1 MIWLAAG
8 CVMVLAMVVIGGIT
22 RLTHSGLSMTDWN
35 LIMGAVPPATDEAW
49 VKEFEKYQTS
59 PEFKEVNFH
68 FTVEEFKSIF
78 WWEYIHRL
86 LGRLVGIVFLIP
98 FIVFWLRGYFSK
110 AMIRKLLVVFV
121 LGGLQGFLGWFMVK
135 SGLVKDPAVSHY
147 RLAIHLCAALLIVS
161 YIFWLMLGILF
172 PKRND
177 AAANTEPL
185 KKTTM
190 GFLLLVTLQI
200 IYGAFVAG
208 LKAGLIHN
216 TFPKMDGEWV
226 SSVIPIMYEDMGIM
240 SLFESHSTVQFIHRI
255 LAYAVVLWGVMLWIR
270 SRKTVKGTHAGKGYA
285 FLGTWVIVQATLGV
299 ITLLYRVPVS
309 LGVIHQLGAVVLLL
323 TTVYCLYFTAK
334 KEFNGEI
341 LIPVEKH

>member
-1 MIWLAAG
+1 MVWLVTG
-8 CVMVLAMVVIGGIT
+8 CIMVLAMVVIGGIT

-35 LIMGAVPPATDEAW
+35 LVMGAVPPSTDEAW
-49 VKEFEKYQTS
+49 IREFEKYQTS

-86 LGRLVGIVFLIP
+86 LGRLVGVVFLIP
-98 FIVFWLRGYFSK
+98 FIIFWIRGYFSK
-110 AMIRKLLVVFV
+110 PMIRKLLVVFL

-172 PKRND
+172 PKRNQSVE
-177 AAANTEPL
+177 NPTPFRKMTL
-185 KKTTM
+185 
-190 GFLLLVTLQI
+190 GFLTLVTLQI

-226 SSVIPIMYEDMGIM
+226 SSVIPIMWKDMGIM

-255 LAYAVVLWGVMLWIR
+255 LAYLVVMFGILLWIR
-270 SRKTVKGTHAGKGYA
+270 SGKTMKGTRAGKGFT
-285 FLGTWVIVQATLGV
+285 FLGIWVIIQATLGV
-299 ITLLYRVPVS
+299 VTLLYRVPVS
-309 LGVIHQLGAVVLLL
+309 LGVIHQLGAVILLL
-323 TTVYCLYFTAK
+323 TTVYCLYFTVNK
-334 KEFNGEI
+334 DFSGEI
-341 LIPVEKH
+341 LAPGMKH